1 MDDEGFAAYVA
12 ARWPALVR
20 SLVMLGCDPHEA
32 EDVVQTA
39 LIRCY
44 SAWDRVSRADD
55 SDAYVYRSVLN
66 TWSKSRRRHW
76 WGERPTPVLPESGSA
91 DAAELAMTRH
101 DIERAL
107 GRLSND
113 HRTVLVLRFVADLS
127 EHEVARVLRVPPGT
141 VKSRTARALAQVELA
156 DLREELS

>member
-1 MDDEGFAAYVA
+1 
-12 ARWPALVR
+12 
-20 SLVMLGCDPHEA
+20 
-32 EDVVQTA
+32 
-39 LIRCY
+39 
-44 SAWDRVSRADD
+44 
-55 SDAYVYRSVLN
+55 
-66 TWSKSRRRHW
+66 
-76 WGERPTPVLPESGSA
+76 
-91 DAAELAMTRH
+91 MTRH

>member
-20 SLVMLGCDPHEA
+20 SLVMLGCEPHEA

-39 LIRCY
+39 LVRCY

-55 SDAYVYRSVLN
+55 ADAYVYRSVLN
-66 TWSKSRRRHW
+66 TWSKSRRRRW
-76 WGERPTPVLPESGSA
+76 WGEWPTQVLPEIGTA
-91 DAAELAMTRH
+91 DAAEQALTRH